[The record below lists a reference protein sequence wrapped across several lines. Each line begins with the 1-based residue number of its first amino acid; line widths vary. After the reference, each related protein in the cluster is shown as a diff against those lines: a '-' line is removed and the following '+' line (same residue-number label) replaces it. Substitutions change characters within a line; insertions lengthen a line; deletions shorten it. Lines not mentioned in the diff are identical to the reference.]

1 MELKS
6 IIEQLYEVIEERKN
20 NPVEGS
26 YTSYLFEKGVD
37 KILKKVGEEATEVI
51 IASKNNNKDEKVSE
65 ICDLIYHL
73 MVLMVDQGVAIDEI
87 AQELDKRRE
96 KTCNKKAERKPI
108 ENI

>member
-6 IIEQLYEVIEERKN
+6 IVEQLYEVIEERKS

-26 YTSYLFEKGVD
+26 YTSYLFEKGID

-51 IASKNNNKDEKVSE
+51 IASKSNNKSEEVSE

-73 MVLMVDQGVAIDEI
+73 MVLMVNQGIAIDDV

>member
-1 MELKS
+1 MEIKS
-6 IIEQLYEVIEERKN
+6 IVEQLYEVIEERKS

-26 YTSYLFEKGVD
+26 YTSYLFEKGAD

-51 IASKNNNKDEKVSE
+51 IASKNNNKSEEVSE

-73 MVLMVDQGVAIDEI
+73 MVLMANQGITIEDI

>member
-6 IIEQLYEVIEERKN
+6 IIEQLYEVIEERKS
-20 NPVEGS
+20 NPIEGS
-26 YTSYLFEKGVD
+26 YTSYLFEKGID
-37 KILKKVGEEATEVI
+37 KILKKVGEETTEVI
-51 IASKNNNKDEKVSE
+51 IASKNNNKSEEVSE

-73 MVLMVDQGVAIDEI
+73 MVLMVNQEIDIEDV

>member
-1 MELKS
+1 MEIKS
-6 IIEQLYEVIEERKN
+6 VVEQLYEVIKERKD

-51 IASKNNNKDEKVSE
+51 IASKNNNKSEEVSE

-73 MVLMVDQGVAIDEI
+73 MVLMANQGIDIEDI